1 MLPDGRTEQRFDGVS
16 EGRGERVADFEPTM
30 GPSAVA
36 SVPSTRDRATFRSA
50 GLLNQR
56 ARVGTSFRLTTRLYA
71 ATSGLVTGR
80 RSGLQGAAAAASA
93 TGDVTLGRLLDRD
106 HRFHFGARL
115 AADAVDTALWSLA
128 YPDGYDAAVLNGVPL
143 ALEAGIRLDL
153 LRAIAVPTVSAAT
166 TLVIRKLR
174 HRPFRLAPFWWQVAG
189 LGAGLGISAYN
200 TRRLRSIEARSARE
214 MEAAEQSAWL
224 AGQNDVA
231 MGANS
236 IIDELCHASNPL
248 RFSPTTDGSAGIG
261 RILAEWKASL
271 ATTTANKAI
280 YLQTALQ
287 QWQNRNNLH
296 PDLASLV
303 QFELLEGD
311 GTMVL
316 DGAQAA
322 ELAAELDL
330 VRPVGRVPVVLVDGS
345 NSRDFNAPIRLI
357 VGNAEIILQTRSA
370 HQVRPLDPGPGTL
383 LMTAVWFASSAL
395 HGGGAVPVHR
405 ALPQTAAAVLAAGWA
420 TRRVGQVG
428 DAAHPEILAAQVG
441 LATLHTLMASRAVRV
456 PFASEGIRRFPAT
469 DGLYGL
475 LILTSTFWDDLNL
488 DQRRMLAGAV
498 AGVSL
503 LGLLITP
510 RPRSHLHWCV
520 EMAWPLLAFTSSR
533 GFRAALAEDAD
544 IQRTE
549 LDALA
554 SARTTAAY
562 RKGRHD
568 VLALVQKGRDS
579 LRERLAASEHLDLDV
594 QSVVA
599 HRIDQIDHRLEHL
612 QFQPV

>member
-1 MLPDGRTEQRFDGVS
+1 MSGV
-16 EGRGERVADFEPTM
+16 
-30 GPSAVA
+30 PSVP
-36 SVPSTRDRATFRSA
+36 SVPSTLDRATFRSA
-50 GLLNQR
+50 GLLSQR
-56 ARVGTSFRLTTRLYA
+56 ARVSTSFRLTTRLFA

-80 RSGLQGAAAAASA
+80 RRGLQGAAAAVSA
-93 TGDVTLGRLLDRD
+93 IGDIGLGRLLDRD

-115 AADAVDTALWSLA
+115 AADAIDTALWSLA

-143 ALEAGIRLDL
+143 AVEAGIRLDL

-166 TLVIRKLR
+166 TLVIRKLS

-189 LGAGLGISAYN
+189 LGAGAGIGAYN
-200 TRRLRSIEARSARE
+200 TRRLRDIEARSAQE

-248 RFSPTTDGSAGIG
+248 RVSPTPDGSASIG
-261 RILAEWKASL
+261 QILAEWKANL
-271 ATTTANKAI
+271 ATTTADKAV
-280 YLQTALQ
+280 YLKTALQ
-287 QWQNRNNLH
+287 QWQNQNNLH

-303 QFELLEGD
+303 QFDLLEGD
-311 GTMVL
+311 GTLVL
-316 DGAQAA
+316 NGAQAA
-322 ELAAELDL
+322 ELAAELD
-330 VRPVGRVPVVLVDGS
+330 VVQPVGRVAVILASDPR
-345 NSRDFNAPIRLI
+345 SRDFDAPIRLV
-357 VGNAEIILQTRSA
+357 VGDVEVILQNRGS
-370 HQVRPLDPGPGTL
+370 HRLRPLDPGPGTL

-395 HGGGAVPVHR
+395 HGGGSVPLRRV
-405 ALPQTAAAVLAAGWA
+405 LPQTVAAVLAAGWA
-420 TRRVGQVG
+420 TWRVGQVG
-428 DAAHPEILAAQVG
+428 ETAHPEILAAQIG
-441 LATLHTLMASRAVRV
+441 LATLHTLMASRVVRV

-533 GFRAALAEDAD
+533 GFRAALNEDAD
-544 IQRTE
+544 ILRAH
-549 LDALA
+549 LDALT
-554 SARTTAAY
+554 SERTKAAY
-562 RKGRHD
+562 RKGRND
-568 VLALVQKGRDS
+568 VVELVQKGRDS